1 MRSRVTNTISLAFFL
16 VATMSALAADRVHL
30 VPKFSPGQRI
40 RYRIESSS
48 KSTGKTTAP
57 IVNPEG
63 GTQSSDSIHMMV
75 RLEVLNVSPD
85 GGLRLRATY
94 ERSAAES
101 EADALDLSAESFSSR
116 YNRLDGRTFEFTLE
130 AGAKL
135 SNVQDLTAATAGQSS
150 KAIDPALA
158 WLQNVTPGETLPK
171 NGISIG
177 QKWRRDRPVE
187 GAVLSGLTWRGESTY
202 LRNEAC
208 GSSSAP
214 SPDSKPAS
222 EKSGAGADLG
232 SGVCAVILTRFEMA
246 RQGSAHS
253 DATPEDYRRNG
264 LHTSGTWT
272 GSGESLDE
280 YSLGTGLLV
289 SATQSET
296 QNMDYQVTSGSSG
309 SSLHHVGKVQSQS
322 QITLVPVQP

>member
-1 MRSRVTNTISLAFFL
+1 MRSRVANTISLGFFL
-16 VATMSALAADRVHL
+16 IATMSGLAADRVYL
-30 VPKFSPGQRI
+30 VGKFSPGQRI

-63 GTQSSDSIHMMV
+63 GTQSSNSIHMVV

-101 EADALDLSAESFSSR
+101 EADALDLSAQSFSSR
-116 YNRLDGRTFEFTLE
+116 YNRLDGRTFEFTRE
-130 AGAKL
+130 ADGKV

-158 WLQNVTPGETLPK
+158 WLQSVTPGETHPK

-177 QKWRRDRPVE
+177 QKWKRDWPVE
-187 GAVLSGLTWRGESTY
+187 GAVLSGLTWRGVSTY

-208 GSSSAP
+208 GWSSAP
-214 SPDSKPAS
+214 GPDSKLAS
-222 EKSGAGADLG
+222 EKSAAGADPG
-232 SGVCAVILTRFEMA
+232 SGECAVILTRFEMT
-246 RQGSAHS
+246 REGSAHS

-264 LHTSGTWT
+264 LRTSGTWT

-280 YSLGTGLLV
+280 FSLGTGLLV
-289 SATQSET
+289 SSTRSDT
-296 QNMDYQVTSGSSG
+296 QNMDYQVTSASSG
-309 SSLHHVGKVQSQS
+309 SSLRHVGKVQSQS
-322 QITLVPVQP
+322 QITLVPLQP